1 MQFAA
6 IGTPELMWVALAA
19 VILFGGPRLPQLFR
33 GLGEGLKEF
42 KKATRELT
50 DDEAATPARRDDTAT
65 SA

>member
-1 MQFAA
+1 MQFAG

-50 DDEAATPARRDDTAT
+50 DDEAAAPARRDDTAT

>member
-50 DDEAATPARRDDTAT
+50 DDEAVTTPRRDDTAT